1 MKLTVSGRHDI
12 EQLEDWVVEKFSAVE
27 NKSVEVPDL
36 GSPVPYPPENLGK
49 LVKFVP
55 VKDKDIITLLWI
67 LPYVQ
72 KDIKAQPLGYYA
84 FLFGHEGEN
93 SLLSYLKSEGLA
105 NELSAGGDHE
115 LWSFSNFYVDISL
128 TKKGLENYE
137 QVVEAVFQYAKTI
150 RDAQPQEY
158 IYKENNDLG
167 KMQFEFQDKVNA
179 LNYAV
184 SLSSKMQILDDSNV
198 GQILRSQY
206 IIDEFDHGK
215 LS

>member
-1 MKLTVSGRHDI
+1 MESLSQPGIRESLLSFHKEWYSSNIMKLTVSGRHDI
-12 EQLEDWVVEKFSAVE
+12 ERLEDWVLDKFSAVE
-27 NKSVEVPDL
+27 NKSVELPDL
-36 GSPVPYPPENLGK
+36 GMPTPYPPENLGK

-137 QVVEAVFQYAKTI
+137 KVVEAVF
-150 RDAQPQEY
+150 
-158 IYKENNDLG
+158 
-167 KMQFEFQDKVNA
+167 
-179 LNYAV
+179 
-184 SLSSKMQILDDSNV
+184 
-198 GQILRSQY
+198 
-206 IIDEFDHGK
+206 
-215 LS
+215 